1 MDVDRC
7 RMESESS
14 VGDDFDGMEPMSFDD
29 LFVHYTNLNQNPI
42 NNESHNDFSPLEDP
56 KVNLFSVA
64 MSMRRKMKGCNVMP
78 LELRLLKLLKVCT
91 SKMGVCSLFA

>member
-1 MDVDRC
+1 MDNDCRC

-29 LFVHYTNLNQNPI
+29 LFIRYKNLNQEP
-42 NNESHNDFSPLEDP
+42 NNGDHNDSDFSPMEEP

-64 MSMRRKMKGCNVMP
+64 MSLQRKKKGKKMP
-78 LELRLLKLLKVCT
+78 LELRLL
-91 SKMGVCSLFA
+91 